1 MPSSQSF
8 GGLYR
13 GVVHNVR
20 DPLGQNRLRVRVPQ
34 LLGQD
39 VAEWAWPLQLATT
52 ELELPAVGQGV
63 WIAFES
69 GDPSFPMWL
78 GTFATK
84 GINPKKVLINNPT
97 TAQLSEEFMVLTNG
111 NLNLVATLVA
121 MSQELESLQSQIDS
135 LDTRVTALEAQIP

>member
-1 MPSSQSF
+1 MPDAQHY

-13 GVVHNVR
+13 GIVHDVR
-20 DPLGQNRLRVRVPQ
+20 DPLSQNRIKIRVPQ
-34 LLGQD
+34 LFGQD
-39 VAEWAWPLQLATT
+39 VTEWAWPLQLTT
-52 ELELPAVGQGV
+52 TDFELPAVGQGV
-63 WIAFES
+63 WVAFES

-84 GINPKKVLINNPT
+84 GIAPKKVLINNPT
-97 TAQLSEEFMVLTNG
+97 TAQLSEEFMVLANG

-135 LDTRVTALEAQIP
+135 LESRVTAIEAQIP